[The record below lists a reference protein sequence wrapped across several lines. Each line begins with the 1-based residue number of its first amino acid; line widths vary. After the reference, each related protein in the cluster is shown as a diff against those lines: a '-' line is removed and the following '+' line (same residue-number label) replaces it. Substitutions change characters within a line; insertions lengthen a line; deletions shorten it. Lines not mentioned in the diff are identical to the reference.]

1 MCARRFLF
9 VIFGL
14 TLLVVAA
21 AFAIFQYGGS
31 TLTRM
36 ATPKGHFAPPSL
48 QSKPD
53 YALAL
58 SWLARPEMLASQNPA
73 LWRPAN
79 SPPPTSEGNKA
90 ATFYVHPTT
99 YLERDR
105 WNAALDPGG
114 DAGFRARLFVQSQAS
129 AFNAVSEIWAPRY
142 RQAAFGAFLLKSDD
156 ATQAL
161 DLAYRDVLAAFD
173 AFFEAQ
179 PAATPIILAGHSQG
193 ALHLSRL
200 LIERRAALKGR
211 LVAAYVVGWPLS
223 VTADLPATGLS
234 PCNAP
239 DQAACVL
246 SWQSFA
252 EPANASL
259 VLDNWVGSKSA
270 GGVVRQRQDMLC
282 TNPISGSRDSAAAAG
297 ANPGTLVPTADLAGA
312 TLAIGRVGARCED
325 GFLMIDGI
333 IPALGPYV
341 LPGNNFHV
349 YDYALFWGSIRSDV
363 ERRLTAFRR

>member
-9 VIFGL
+9 AIFWL
-14 TLLVVAA
+14 TLIVVAG

-31 TLTRM
+31 ALTRI
-36 ATPKGHFAPPSL
+36 ATPKGHFAAPPPRSG
-48 QSKPD
+48 PD
-53 YALAL
+53 YALGS
-58 SWLARPEMLASQNPA
+58 SWLARPGNSDNPA
-73 LWRPAN
+73 AWVPDGIVTTMAD
-79 SPPPTSEGNKA
+79 SPA

-114 DAGFRARLFVQSQAS
+114 DAGYRARLFVQSQAS
-129 AFNAVSEIWAPRY
+129 AFNSVSEIWAPRY
-142 RQAAFGAFLLKSDD
+142 RQAAFGAFLLKSEDS
-156 ATQAL
+156 AKAL

-173 AFFEAQ
+173 VFLAAQ

-200 LIERRAALKGR
+200 LGDRRAVLKGR

-223 VTADLPATGLS
+223 VSADLPATELA

-239 DQAACVL
+239 DQSMCVL

-252 EPANASL
+252 QPANASL
-259 VLDNWVGSKSA
+259 VLDSWVGSKSA
-270 GGVVRQRQDMLC
+270 SGIVRKREDMLC
-282 TNPISGSRDSAAAAG
+282 TNPISGTRDGEAAPG
-297 ANPGTLVPTADLAGA
+297 ANLGTLVPRADLVNA
-312 TLAIGRVGARCED
+312 TLAVGQVGARCED
-325 GFLMIDGI
+325 GFLLISGA

-341 LPGNNFHV
+341 LPGNNYHV
-349 YDYALFWGSIRSDV
+349 YDYALFWGSIRADV
-363 ERRLTAFRR
+363 ERRLAAFRG